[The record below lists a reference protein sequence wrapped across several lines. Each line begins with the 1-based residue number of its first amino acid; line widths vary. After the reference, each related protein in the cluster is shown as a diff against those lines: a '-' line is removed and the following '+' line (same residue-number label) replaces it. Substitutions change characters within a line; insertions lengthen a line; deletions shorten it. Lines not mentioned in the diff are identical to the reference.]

1 LIRSLRYLLDANVL
15 SEAARPRPNAGVLD
29 GMRQHRAETATGAP
43 AWHEML
49 FGARRLP
56 PSARR
61 REIEELLA
69 GLVDAGLPILPYDT
83 AAADWH
89 AAERARLAALG
100 RTPPFVDGQ
109 LAAIARTNGLA
120 LVTANVADFR
130 DFDGLP
136 VEDWRS

>member
-15 SEAARPRPNAGVLD
+15 SERTRPRPNQRLLD
-29 GMRQHRAETATGAP
+29 RIVRHELEIATGAP

-61 REIEELLA
+61 RVLEQYLEE
-69 GLVDAGLPILPYDT
+69 VVRVEVPILPYDT

-130 DFDGLP
+130 DFDGVP